1 MEKRDNLPF
10 ARGFHVTTAIHDS
23 RTSDRMLRYRVRERR
38 FGGKKPFAEVFPMC
52 PEQEELIA
60 KTIAQIAEELKL
72 HIAAF
77 NICRDHMHLLLIC
90 NREEVP
96 RIMHRIK
103 GRTARV
109 CNIAGSL
116 ATASGNK
123 GINPLVAGCAE
134 IGAGGSPDYS
144 PHGQSPTMLKDGS
157 RPFWTQKYGCKA
169 IKSEKQLFN
178 TIRYIQT
185 NREKHRLPPNEKL
198 KYIIQTIVKN
208 EDSLSS
214 FRENSLR
221 PGGTNRSGKE

>member
-1 MEKRDNLPF
+1 M
-10 ARGFHVTTAIHDS
+10 TTAIHDS

-96 RIMHRIK
+96 GIMHRIK

-109 CNIAGSL
+109 CNIASGL
-116 ATASGNK
+116 TTASGTK

-134 IGAGGSPDYS
+134 IGAGGSPDHS
-144 PHGQSPTMLKDGS
+144 HNAHGQTSTMLKDGS
-157 RPFWTQKYGCKA
+157 RPFWTQKYGCRA
-169 IKSEKQLFN
+169 IRSEKQLSN

-198 KYIIQTIVKN
+198 NSIIETIVKN
-208 EDSLSS
+208 EDSLSG

-221 PGGTNRSGKE
+221 PGRTNSSGKE